1 MTTFEIPALV
11 LPSRWRMLGAL
22 EAVNG
27 VLLFGISSVHFRGDS
42 GLLADAL
49 SPVDVQKVVV
59 TRSLDGH

>member
-1 MTTFEIPALV
+1 
-11 LPSRWRMLGAL
+11 MLGAL